1 MGHHPE
7 APFSKIRINMK
18 SYYYLIDYRSKAT
31 GHVCASCDHYGHS
44 YRDAFK
50 KFRHLGGGEF
60 VVYKYDEDAER
71 YQHIATIDDK
81 NTPAM
86 PKWFNR
92 Q

>member
-1 MGHHPE
+1 
-7 APFSKIRINMK
+7 MK

-31 GHVCASCDHYGHS
+31 GHVCASYDHFGHS

-50 KFRHLGGGEF
+50 KFRYLCGGEF
-60 VVYKYDEDAER
+60 VVYKYDEDMVR

-81 NTPAM
+81 NLPGI
-86 PKWFNR
+86 PKWLKR

>member
-1 MGHHPE
+1 
-7 APFSKIRINMK
+7 MK
-18 SYYYLIDYRSKAT
+18 SYYYLIHYRSKAT
-31 GHVCASCDHYGHS
+31 GHICSRRDHYGHS

-50 KFRHLGGGEF
+50 YFRHLGGGEF
-60 VVYKYDEDAER
+60 IVYKYDEDAEC

-86 PKWFNR
+86 PKWFKR